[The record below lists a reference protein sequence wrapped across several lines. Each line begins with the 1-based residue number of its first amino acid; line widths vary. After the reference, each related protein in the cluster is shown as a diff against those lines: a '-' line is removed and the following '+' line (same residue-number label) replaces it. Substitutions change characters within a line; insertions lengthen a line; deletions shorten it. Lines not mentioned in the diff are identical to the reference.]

1 MLYNFN
7 RGISAFEGYVVK
19 FFVKIRVLFLFLGI
33 VLLSGPVFA
42 KNKGITLRTGIQP
55 MNISRFVMEMSEDT
69 TYKILYLDNPKRV
82 VIDIPEMDVSNVLKD
97 SLKSGFISDVRV
109 GNLDPKTARVVL
121 DLSSYAR
128 VKNSFVLKP
137 LGNNKNYRLV
147 LDIESVSKEEF
158 AKLLGHNMEDVIVE
172 EAPKIVVKPV
182 SSTSNTTITTK
193 KTTITT
199 TKKGTKKNIAVKK
212 DNKKTIVIDAGH
224 GGKDPGTIGVG
235 GTYEKVIALSMAKQ
249 LRDILAKNPDY
260 RVILTRENDTFIQL
274 QDRAKIAEK
283 ENATIFVSIH
293 LNSSPNK
300 QTHGFSIYTLNEKA
314 TDDEARK
321 IAEKENA
328 ADLLGIG
335 SFEGYDNI
343 TKNILG
349 DLLQTQVKIASVE
362 LATEMVNQVKQ
373 EVACIY
379 QPHREAPFIVL
390 RSSIPSVLIEAG
402 FLSNREEEK
411 KLNQK
416 WYREKMAY
424 SFARAIDKILK
435 N

>member
-1 MLYNFN
+1 M
-7 RGISAFEGYVVK
+7 
-19 FFVKIRVLFLFLGI
+19 KILKNIWVLFIFFGLFI
-33 VLLSGPVFA
+33 FPRVSFA
-42 KNKGITLRTGIQP
+42 KNKGINLRTGIQP
-55 MNISRFVMEMSEDT
+55 MNISRFVMEMTEDT
-69 TYKILYLDNPKRV
+69 TFKILYLDNPKRV
-82 VIDIPEMDVSNVLKD
+82 VIDIPNIDVSGVTKEA
-97 SLKSGFISDVRV
+97 LKSGFISDVRI
-109 GNLDPKTARVVL
+109 GQLDKVTSRVVL
-121 DLSSYAR
+121 DLSSPAK

-137 LGNNKNYRLV
+137 LGVNKNYRLV
-147 LDIESVSKEEF
+147 MDIEAVSNEEF
-158 AKLLGHNMEDVIVE
+158 AKQKVLNMEDVIE
-172 EAPKIVVKPV
+172 EEV
-182 SSTSNTTITTK
+182 SSANTVAKPASKQNNVVVSENRQPVTHVK
-193 KTTITT
+193 KN
-199 TKKGTKKNIAVKK
+199 KKNMKQNIAVKK
-212 DNKKTIVIDAGH
+212 TDKKTIVIDAGH
-224 GGKDPGTIGVG
+224 GGKDPGTIGVN
-235 GTYEKVIALSMAKQ
+235 GTYEKNIALSFAKQ
-249 LRDILAKNPDY
+249 LRDILKKNPDY
-260 RVILTRENDTFIQL
+260 RVVLTRDDDTFIPL
-274 QDRAKIAEK
+274 QERAKIAEH
-283 ENATIFVSIH
+283 ENASIFVSIH

-362 LATEMVNQVKQ
+362 LATEIVTQVKQ
-373 EVACIY
+373 EIACIY

-402 FLSNREEEK
+402 FLSNKDDEK

-424 SFARAIDKILK
+424 SFARAIDKVLK
-435 N
+435 D

>member
-1 MLYNFN
+1 MLIFCIFFTGVSGSFAKN
-7 RGISAFEGYVVK
+7 RGIVV
-19 FFVKIRVLFLFLGI
+19 
-33 VLLSGPVFA
+33 
-42 KNKGITLRTGIQP
+42 RTGIQP
-55 MNISRFVMEMSEDT
+55 MNISRFVFEMTEDAS
-69 TYKILYLDNPKRV
+69 YKIIYLDNPKRV
-82 VIDIPEMDVSNVLKD
+82 VVDFPNIDVSNVSKEA
-97 SLKSGFISDVRV
+97 LKSGFISDVRI
-109 GNLDPKTARVVL
+109 GSLDTKTSRVVL

-128 VKNSFVLKP
+128 VKNSFILKP
-137 LGNNKNYRLV
+137 IGNNKNYRFV
-147 LDIESVSKEEF
+147 MDIESVSKEEF
-158 AKLLGHNMEDVIVE
+158 AKLLGKKVEEVIEEKPQSKPVANTQRKKPTKQNIAQKKSNKKVIVL
-172 EAPKIVVKPV
+172 
-182 SSTSNTTITTK
+182 
-193 KTTITT
+193 
-199 TKKGTKKNIAVKK
+199 
-212 DNKKTIVIDAGH
+212 DAGH
-224 GGKDPGTIGVG
+224 GGKDPGTIGVN
-235 GTYEKVIALSMAKQ
+235 GTYEKVIALSIAKQ
-249 LRDILAKNPDY
+249 LRDILVKNPDY
-260 RVILTRENDTFIQL
+260 KVILTRENDTFIQL
-274 QDRAKIAEK
+274 QDRAKIAER
-283 ENATIFVSIH
+283 ENANIFVSIH

-362 LATEMVNQVKQ
+362 LATEIVSQVRQ
-373 EVACIY
+373 EVSCIQ

-402 FLSNREEEK
+402 FLSNKDEEK

-435 N
+435 D

>member
-1 MLYNFN
+1 ML
-7 RGISAFEGYVVK
+7 K
-19 FFVKIRVLFLFLGI
+19 FFKNISILFIFFGFLLF
-33 VLLSGPVFA
+33 PRFVFA
-42 KNKGITLRTGIQP
+42 KNRGINLRTGIQP

-69 TYKILYLDNPKRV
+69 TFKILYLDNPKRV
-82 VIDIPEMDVSNVLKD
+82 VVDIPDIDVSNVTKEA
-97 SLKSGFISDVRV
+97 LKSGFISDVRV
-109 GNLDPKTARVVL
+109 GQLDKNTSRVVL
-121 DLSSYAR
+121 DLSSPAK
-128 VKNSFVLKP
+128 VKNSFILKP
-137 LGNNKNYRLV
+137 LGVNKNYRLV
-147 LDIESVSKEEF
+147 MDIESVSGADF
-158 AKLLGHNMEDVIVE
+158 SKLLGQKFEDVIDE
-172 EAPKIVVKPV
+172 EVVVTKNNVKNAGTVTFVTRTNVTGNANKNSTLPV
-182 SSTSNTTITTK
+182 KQK
-193 KTTITT
+193 KNM
-199 TKKGTKKNIAVKK
+199 KQNIAVKK
-212 DNKKTIVIDAGH
+212 NSKKIIVIDAGH
-224 GGKDPGTIGVG
+224 GGKDPGTIGVN
-235 GTYEKVIALSMAKQ
+235 GTYEKNIALAFAKQ
-249 LRDILAKNPDY
+249 LREILKKNPDY
-260 RVILTRENDTFIQL
+260 KVVLTREDDTFIPL
-274 QDRAKIAEK
+274 QERAKIAEH
-283 ENATIFVSIH
+283 ENASIFVSIH

-362 LATEMVNQVKQ
+362 LATEIVSQVKQ
-373 EVACIY
+373 EISCIY

-402 FLSNREEEK
+402 FLSNKEDEK

-424 SFARAIDKILK
+424 SFARAIDKVLK
-435 N
+435 D

>member
-1 MLYNFN
+1 MGFLT
-7 RGISAFEGYVVK
+7 
-19 FFVKIRVLFLFLGI
+19 KIWKIFLFLTFFMLSSE
-33 VLLSGPVFA
+33 LLA
-42 KNKGITLRTGIQP
+42 NNKGIVLRTGIQP
-55 MNISRFVMEMSEDT
+55 MNISRFVMEMTGDT
-69 TYKILYLDNPKRV
+69 EYKILYLDNPKRI
-82 VIDIPEMDVSNVLKD
+82 VIDVLNIDLSNVKKE
-97 SLKSGFISDVRV
+97 SLKSGFVSDVRV
-109 GNLDPKTARVVL
+109 GKLNSNVSRVVL
-121 DLSSYAR
+121 DLSSYAK
-128 VKNSFVLKP
+128 VKNHFILKP
-137 LGNNKNYRLV
+137 LSRNKNYRLV
-147 LDIESVSKEEF
+147 IDIESISKDEF
-158 AKLLGHNMEDVIVE
+158 SKLLGTKTENIVDQEPVKSNTNTTVTTAKTVITTRTQ
-172 EAPKIVVKPV
+172 KPV
-182 SSTSNTTITTK
+182 KQNVA
-193 KTTITT
+193 
-199 TKKGTKKNIAVKK
+199 TKKNDKK
-212 DNKKTIVIDAGH
+212 VIVIDAGH
-224 GGKDPGTIGVG
+224 GGKDPGTIGVA
-235 GTYEKVIALSMAKQ
+235 GTYEKVIALHFAKQ
-249 LRDILAKNPDY
+249 LRDILSKNPDY
-260 RVILTRENDTFIQL
+260 KVVLTREDDTFIPL

-283 ENATIFVSIH
+283 ENASIFVSIH

-362 LATEMVNQVKQ
+362 FATEIVSQVKQ
-373 EVACIY
+373 EVSCIY

-390 RSSIPSVLIEAG
+390 RSSVPSVLIEAG
-402 FLSNREEEK
+402 FLSNKEEEK